1 MRRVILHQH
10 IFTAIE
16 VIINKKDLK
25 MAEKPNHLVTL
36 EKEEE
41 VSVISLNDEGS
52 FNSLS
57 KNLLKELFKILK
69 EAEED
74 GSTKIIV
81 LKGVGRGFSAGHNLK
96 EVQENENESFYR
108 ELLNSCK
115 EVMIFLPNLNKPVVA
130 EVHGVATAAGC
141 QLVAACDLAYAD
153 TNTRFATPGV
163 NIGLFCHTPLVP
175 VSRTIVKK
183 HSMEMLLLGDLI
195 DATEAKRFGLIN
207 DVFGPEELHEKVME
221 VARVICSKS
230 PYVLKMGKETF
241 YKQLDMDLEEAYE
254 YATERMIQNLKADD
268 AKEGIDAFIN
278 KRKPDWK
285 NS

>member
-1 MRRVILHQH
+1 M
-10 IFTAIE
+10 AIE

-25 MAEKPNHLVTL
+25 MTEKSNHLVAL

-41 VSVISLNDEGS
+41 VSLISLNDEGS

-57 KNLLKELFKILK
+57 KNLLNELFEALK

-74 GSTKIIV
+74 SSTKVIV

-96 EVQENENESFYR
+96 EVQENENESFYK
-108 ELLNSCK
+108 ELLDCCK
-115 EVMIFLPNLNKPVVA
+115 EVMIFLPNLNKPVIA

-141 QLVAACDLAYAD
+141 QLVTSCDLAYAD

-175 VSRTIVKK
+175 VSRTIAKK

-254 YATERMIQNLKADD
+254 YATERMIKNLKAED